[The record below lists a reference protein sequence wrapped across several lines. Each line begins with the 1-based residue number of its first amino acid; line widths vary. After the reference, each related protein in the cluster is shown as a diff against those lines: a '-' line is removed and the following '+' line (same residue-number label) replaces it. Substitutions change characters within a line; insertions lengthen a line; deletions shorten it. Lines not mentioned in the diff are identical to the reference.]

1 MYILYCIFFV
11 YLFYFLIYIYIF
23 LITASLSGGGCP
35 GCPGASTFGTASPKT
50 ELRPHGRQTHD
61 SSHEPPRQA
70 EGTSEQKTK
79 LGEKGLMA
87 GRSLSPNTPNP
98 EAPTYVEQ
106 EETYTG

>member
-1 MYILYCIFFV
+1 MVVGARDVQGLPPLAQPAPRQSYTP
-11 YLFYFLIYIYIF
+11 
-23 LITASLSGGGCP
+23 TAGKP
-35 GCPGASTFGTASPKT
+35 TP
-50 ELRPHGRQTHD
+50 

-87 GRSLSPNTPNP
+87 ERP
-98 EAPTYVEQ
+98 EPQYAKPKAPTYVEQ

>member
-1 MYILYCIFFV
+1 M
-11 YLFYFLIYIYIF
+11 
-23 LITASLSGGGCP
+23 AGKP
-35 GCPGASTFGTASPKT
+35 AP
-50 ELRPHGRQTHD
+50 

-70 EGTSEQKTK
+70 EGTSEQKTR

-87 GRSLSPNTPNP
+87 GRCLSPNAPNP